1 MFIEIF
7 IILVIVFIHE
17 LGHFLAAKY
26 YGWRV
31 LHINLW
37 IFGGELVTE
46 EHSERPLFEQVVVTL
61 AGPFQHLLIYL
72 FIIIC
77 SYFSFLPEHIMHI
90 IFIYNTVILFFNFL
104 PIWPLDGGKLLFIF
118 LCLIFPYR
126 LAYSTILIV
135 AMCLCIV
142 LFLSQ
147 LLFFSFSLS
156 AIIIFLYFFF
166 MHIIF
171 IYNTVILFFNF
182 LPIWPLDGGKLLFI
196 FLCLIFPYRLAYS
209 TILIVAM
216 CLCIV
221 LFLSQLLFFSFTLSA
236 IIIFAYLLLRNI
248 TEWKQRFFV
257 FMRFLLQR
265 YHMKRDKKHREHLY
279 VPAEAKI
286 IDILSKFKI
295 SHNYMIHII
304 QDVDRRKVVSEES
317 CLHYFF
323 TKHNPESKLSHLIT

>member
-1 MFIEIF
+1 LLIIFIVIALFTGMFIEIF

-77 SYFSFLPEHIMHI
+77 NYFSFLPEHI
-90 IFIYNTVILFFNFL
+90 
-104 PIWPLDGGKLLFIF
+104 
-118 LCLIFPYR
+118 
-126 LAYSTILIV
+126 
-135 AMCLCIV
+135 
-142 LFLSQ
+142 
-147 LLFFSFSLS
+147 
-156 AIIIFLYFFF
+156 

>member
-7 IILVIVFIHE
+7 IILVIFFLQE

-37 IFGGELVTE
+37 IFGGELVID
-46 EHSERPLFEQVVVTL
+46 EHSERLLFEQVVVTL
-61 AGPFQHLLIYL
+61 AGHFLHLFIYL

-77 SYFSFLPEHIMHI
+77 NYFSFLPEHIMHI

-147 LLFFSFSLS
+147 LLFFSF
-156 AIIIFLYFFF
+156 
-166 MHIIF
+166 
-171 IYNTVILFFNF
+171 
-182 LPIWPLDGGKLLFI
+182 
-196 FLCLIFPYRLAYS
+196 
-209 TILIVAM
+209 
-216 CLCIV
+216 
-221 LFLSQLLFFSFTLSA
+221 TLSA
-236 IIIFAYLLLRNI
+236 IIIFGYLLLR
-248 TEWKQRFFV
+248 
-257 FMRFLLQR
+257 
-265 YHMKRDKKHREHLY
+265 
-279 VPAEAKI
+279 I
-286 IDILSKFKI
+286 IA
-295 SHNYMIHII
+295 Y
-304 QDVDRRKVVSEES
+304 
-317 CLHYFF
+317 
-323 TKHNPESKLSHLIT
+323 